1 MHNFETTSI
10 FKIPFYGNFV
20 MMFACLIFA
29 RNYNSSTTVSLKV
42 LTLPLAVEPALCAIK
57 HL

>member
-20 MMFACLIFA
+20 VTFACLIFA
-29 RNYNSSTTVSLKV
+29 RNYNSSRTVSLKV
-42 LTLPLAVEPALCAIK
+42 LNLSVAAEPALRAIK

>member
-1 MHNFETTSI
+1 MYNFETTSI

-20 MMFACLIFA
+20 MTFARLIFA
-29 RNYNSSTTVSLKV
+29 RNYNSSRTVFLKV
-42 LTLPLAVEPALCAIK
+42 LTLPVASKPALRAIK